1 MSSSNQ
7 TSFLDNVNLCFD
19 RAAAAIELPS
29 GLAQQIRTCNAICE
43 MKFGVELRGGYK
55 VFTGWRAT
63 HSEHVLPVKG
73 GIRYATFADQQEV
86 EALAALMTYKCS
98 IVNVPY
104 GGSKGALKIDP
115 KKYTPDE
122 LEHITR
128 RFTQELD
135 KRGFIGPGLN
145 VPAPDMGT
153 GQHMMAWMADEY
165 QRLHPRD
172 INARGCVTGKP
183 VHFGGIQG
191 RVEATGRGVQYGL
204 REFFRNPDDVKA
216 AGLEGTLEGKKIIV
230 QGLGNVGYHAAKFLE
245 EEDGAKII
253 AILERDGALLNEDGL
268 SVEEVFA
275 HKQENGCMEGFPRAQ
290 FVPGGA
296 QLLEHPCDILIPAA
310 MEGVISQDNAANIQ
324 AKVIAEAANGPVSYE
339 ADRILNEK
347 GVFILPDA
355 YLNAGGVTVSYFEW
369 LKNLSHVRFGRMDRR
384 YEEAQG
390 QAILDVLEQALG
402 KPIEGEARD
411 SLLTGPDELTLV
423 RSGLDDTMREAY
435 REIREVHLSNDK
447 INDRRTAAFA
457 LSIKKIAA
465 IYESMNL

>member
-19 RAAAAIELPS
+19 RAASAIELPS

-43 MKFGVELRGGYK
+43 VKFGVELRGGYE

-104 GGSKGALKIDP
+104 GGSKGALKINP
-115 KKYTPDE
+115 KKYTQDE

-153 GQHMMAWMADEY
+153 GQRMMAWMADEY
-165 QRLHPRD
+165 QRLHPTD

-191 RVEATGRGVQYGL
+191 RTEATGRGVQYGL
-204 REFFRNPDDVKA
+204 REFFRNPDDVKS

-230 QGLGNVGYHAAKFLE
+230 QGLGNVGYHAAKFFE

-268 SVEEVFA
+268 SVEDVFA
-275 HKQENGCMEGFPRAQ
+275 HKQEKGCMEGFTGAQ

-296 QLLEHPCDILIPAA
+296 ELLEHPCDILVPAA
-310 MEGVISQDNAANIQ
+310 MEGVITQDNAGGIQ

-402 KPIEGEARD
+402 KPVEGAARD

-435 REIREVHLSNDK
+435 GEIREVHISNDK

-465 IYESMNL
+465 IYESMEL

>member
-43 MKFGVELRGGYK
+43 VKFGVELRGGYE

-115 KKYTPDE
+115 KKYTQDE

-153 GQHMMAWMADEY
+153 GQQMMAWMADEY

-191 RVEATGRGVQYGL
+191 RTEATGRGVQYGL
-204 REFFRNPDDVKA
+204 REFFRNPDDVKV
-216 AGLEGTLEGKKIIV
+216 AGLEGTLEGKRIIV
-230 QGLGNVGYHAAKFLE
+230 QGLGNVGYHAAKFFE

-268 SVEEVFA
+268 SVEDVFA
-275 HKQENGCMEGFPRAQ
+275 HKQEKGCMEGFPGAK

-296 QLLEHPCDILIPAA
+296 ELLEHPCDILVPAA
-310 MEGVISQDNAANIQ
+310 MEGVITQDNARGIQ

-402 KPIEGEARD
+402 KPVEGAARD

-435 REIREVHLSNDK
+435 GEIREVHVSNDK

-465 IYESMNL
+465 IYESMEL

>member
-43 MKFGVELRGGYK
+43 VKFGVELRGGYE

-115 KKYTPDE
+115 KKYTQDE

-153 GQHMMAWMADEY
+153 GQQMMAWMADEY
-165 QRLHPRD
+165 QRLHPTD

-204 REFFRNPDDVKA
+204 RELFRNPDDVKA
-216 AGLEGTLEGKKIIV
+216 AGLEGTLEGKRIIV

-275 HKQENGCMEGFPRAQ
+275 HKQEKGCMEGFPGAQ

-296 QLLEHPCDILIPAA
+296 ELLEHPCDILVPAA
-310 MEGVISQDNAANIQ
+310 MEGVISQDNAGNIQ
-324 AKVIAEAANGPVSYE
+324 AKVLAEAANGPVSYE

-390 QAILDVLEQALG
+390 QAIIDVLEQALG
-402 KPIEGEARD
+402 KPVEGEARD

-435 REIREVHLSNDK
+435 GEIREVHLSNDK

-457 LSIKKIAA
+457 VSIKKIAA

>member
-19 RAAAAIELPS
+19 RAAEAIELPD

-43 MKFGVELRGGYK
+43 VKFGVELRGGYE

-115 KKYTPDE
+115 KKYTVDE

-153 GQHMMAWMADEY
+153 GQQMMAWMADEY
-165 QRLHPRD
+165 QRLHPTD

-191 RVEATGRGVQYGL
+191 RTEATGRGVQYGL

-216 AGLEGTLEGKKIIV
+216 AGLDGTLEGKKIIV
-230 QGLGNVGYHAAKFLE
+230 QGLGNVGYHAAKFLQ

-253 AILERDGALLNEDGL
+253 AILERGGALLNEDGL
-268 SVEEVFA
+268 AVEDVA
-275 HKQENGCMEGFPRAQ
+275 NHKQEKGGVEGFPGAQ
-290 FVPGGA
+290 FIPGGA
-296 QLLEHPCDILIPAA
+296 ELLEHPCDILVPAA
-310 MEGVISQDNAANIQ
+310 MEGVISQNNAERIQ
-324 AKVIAEAANGPVSYE
+324 TKVIAEAANGPVSYE
-339 ADRILNEK
+339 ADRVLNEK

-402 KPIEGEARD
+402 KPVEGEARD

-435 REIREVHLSNDK
+435 GEIREAHLSNDK
-447 INDRRTAAFA
+447 IKDRRTAAFA
-457 LSIKKIAA
+457 ISIKKISA
-465 IYESMNL
+465 IYESMDL

>member
-43 MKFGVELRGGYK
+43 VKFGVELRGGYE

-115 KKYTPDE
+115 KKYTQDE

-153 GQHMMAWMADEY
+153 GQQMMAWMADEY
-165 QRLHPRD
+165 QRLHPCD

-204 REFFRNPDDVKA
+204 RELFRNPDDVKA
-216 AGLEGTLEGKKIIV
+216 AGLEGTLEGKRIIV

-253 AILERDGALLNEDGL
+253 AILERDGALLNEEGL

-275 HKQENGCMEGFPRAQ
+275 HKQEKGCMEGFSGAQ

-296 QLLEHPCDILIPAA
+296 ELLEHPCDILVPAA
-310 MEGVISQDNAANIQ
+310 MEGVISQDNAGNIQ

-390 QAILDVLEQALG
+390 QAIIDVLEQALG
-402 KPIEGEARD
+402 KPVEGEARD

-435 REIREVHLSNDK
+435 GEIREVHLSNDK

-457 LSIKKIAA
+457 VSIKKISA